1 MGTAKKRGN
10 GEGTIFKREINGK
23 TMWVTEYTIA
33 MYDTKTGKRKRKTIY
48 GKTRQEVK
56 TKLEKIIT
64 ELNTNTYIDKSK
76 VTFYSIAKEFIDN
89 GYKMN
94 KLKETSYSR
103 KLHTL
108 KNISS
113 HYMANMELQKITE
126 NDLKDFFIYITK
138 YSDSVIA
145 KIYGI
150 VNNTFKIAVRRNILR
165 YNFLDDQ
172 LEFEIPLSKKFKN
185 KSKAVSAFTIEEQ
198 KQLIKALLDAKKFR
212 YKYQIFL
219 SLYTGMRMGEINAL
233 DINDI
238 DFENKIIHIRRTIT
252 RTFDDRATIGSYTK
266 TVNGIR
272 DLIMDSFV
280 EKLLKEYLSSEYYIE
295 NDYNLLFCNSYKQCI
310 STDTVNMMFK
320 CFCKDNN
327 ISKGFDIHQHML
339 RHTFATRC
347 IEAGMPASVLAK
359 IMGHANVATT
369 LNVYCEVFDKF
380 KKEHLDMSFE
390 YLEKQGLT
398 IDFK

>member
-33 MYDTKTGKRKRKTIY
+33 MYDVKTGKRKRKTIY

-56 TKLEKIIT
+56 NKLEKVIT
-64 ELNTNTYIDKSK
+64 ELNTNTYVDKSK
-76 VTFYSIAKEFIDN
+76 ITFYTLAKEFIDN

-108 KNISS
+108 KNISG
-113 HYMANMELQKITE
+113 HYIANMELQKITE

-198 KQLIKALLDAKKFR
+198 KQLISALLDAKKFR

-238 DFENKIIHIRRTIT
+238 DFENKIIHVRRTIT

-327 ISKGFDIHQHML
+327 IGKGYDVHQHML

>member
-1 MGTAKKRGN
+1 MGTTKKRGN

-23 TMWVTEYTIA
+23 TFWVTEYTIA
-33 MYDTKTGKRKRKTIY
+33 MYDEKTGKRKRKTIY

-56 TKLEKIIT
+56 NKLEKVIT
-64 ELNTNTYIDKSK
+64 EINTNSYVDKSK
-76 VTFYSIAKEFIDN
+76 VTFYDLAKEFIDTA
-89 GYKMN
+89 YKMN
-94 KLKETSYSR
+94 KLKESSYSR

-113 HYMANMELQKITE
+113 HYMAKMELQKITE
-126 NDLKDFFIYITK
+126 NDLKDFLIYITK

-172 LEFEIPLSKKFKN
+172 LEFEIPTSQKFQN
-185 KSKAVSAFTIEEQ
+185 KSKAVSAFTIDEQ
-198 KQLIKALLDAKKFR
+198 KQLIKELQDAKKFR
-212 YKYQIFL
+212 YKYQILVGLF
-219 SLYTGMRMGEINAL
+219 TGMRMGEINAL
-233 DINDI
+233 DVNDI

-272 DLIMDSFV
+272 DLIMDSHI
-280 EKLLKEYLSSEYYIE
+280 EKIFKEYLSSEYYTP
-295 NDYNLLFCNSYKQCI
+295 NDYNLLFCNSKKECI
-310 STDTVNMMFK
+310 STDTVNVMFK
-320 CFCKDNN
+320 EFCQNHK
-327 ISKGFDIHQHML
+327 IGKGYDVHQHML

-347 IEAGMPASVLAK
+347 IESGMPASVLAK
-359 IMGHANVATT
+359 IMGHANVSTT

-380 KKEHLDMSFE
+380 KKEHIDLSYN
-390 YLEKQGLT
+390 YLKKNGLT
-398 IDFK
+398 VDF

>member
-1 MGTAKKRGN
+1 MGTTKTRGN
-10 GEGTIFKREINGK
+10 GEGTIFKRKRNGK
-23 TMWVTEYTIA
+23 IMWVTEYTIA
-33 MYDTKTGKRKRKTIY
+33 MYDEKTGKRKRKTIY

-56 TKLEKIIT
+56 KKLEKIIT
-64 ELNTNTYIDKSK
+64 ELNTDTYVDKSK
-76 VTFYSIAKEFIDN
+76 VTFYDIAKEFIDTA
-89 GYKMN
+89 YQMN
-94 KLKETSYSR
+94 KLKESSYSR

-108 KNISS
+108 KNIST
-113 HYMANMELQKITE
+113 HYIANMELQKITE
-126 NDLKDFFIYITK
+126 KDLKDFLIYITK

-185 KSKAVSAFTIEEQ
+185 KSKTVSAFTIEEQ
-198 KQLIKALLDAKKFR
+198 KQLIETLRDAKFR

-233 DINDI
+233 DINDL

-272 DLIMDSFV
+272 DLMMDSFV
-280 EKLLKEYLSSEYYIE
+280 EKLLKEYLASEYYTE

-320 CFCKDNN
+320 YFCKENN
-327 ISKGFDIHQHML
+327 IGKGYDVHQHML

-347 IEAGMPASVLAK
+347 IEAGMPAAVLAK

-390 YLEKQGLT
+390 YLQKQGLT

>member
-23 TMWVTEYTIA
+23 TMWVTECTIA
-33 MYDTKTGKRKRKTIY
+33 MYDVKTGKRKRKTIY

-56 TKLEKIIT
+56 NKLEKVIT
-64 ELNTNTYIDKSK
+64 ELNTNTYVDKSK
-76 VTFYSIAKEFIDN
+76 ITFYTLAKEFIDN

-108 KNISS
+108 KNISG
-113 HYMANMELQKITE
+113 HYIANMELQKITE
-126 NDLKDFFIYITK
+126 NDLKDFLVYITK

-198 KQLIKALLDAKKFR
+198 KQLISALLDAKKFR

-295 NDYNLLFCNSYKQCI
+295 NDFNLLFCNSYKQCI

-327 ISKGFDIHQHML
+327 IGKGYDVHQHML